1 MNNDLKN
8 HWENIYSNKDENEVS
23 WFQTIPKTSH
33 QLIKK
38 LNLESNYNIIDIG
51 SGRSRIL
58 KILIDEGFNN
68 LSYLD
73 ISKEACKKSKIALGD
88 DKSKVNWNVENV
100 LNFES
105 KIKYKLW
112 HDRAVFHF
120 FTDKKDIEKY
130 KEVAT
135 KNISDGGY
143 LVLGTFSING
153 PKKCSGLD
161 VSQYSEQS
169 LNEIFKSDFNLLESF
184 YIDHQTPFDTTQ
196 NFLFCFTRIWNYMD
210 TF

>member
-23 WFQTIPKTSH
+23 WFQTVPKTSH

-38 LNLESNYNIIDIG
+38 LNLESNDNIIDIG

-130 KEVAT
+130 KEVAI
-135 KNISDGGY
+135 KNISAGGY

-169 LNEIFKSDFNLLESF
+169 LNQIFKSDFNLLESF

-196 NFLFCFTRIWNYMD
+196 NFLFCIFKK
-210 TF
+210 

>member
-38 LNLESNYNIIDIG
+38 LNLESNDNIIDIG

-130 KEVAT
+130 KEVAI

-169 LNEIFKSDFNLLESF
+169 LYEIFKSDFNLLESF

-196 NFLFCFTRIWNYMD
+196 NFLFCIFKK
-210 TF
+210 

>member
-38 LNLESNYNIIDIG
+38 LNLESNDNIIDIG

-68 LSYLD
+68 ISYLD
-73 ISKEACKKSKIALGD
+73 ISKEACKKSKIALGE

-100 LNFES
+100 LNFKS
-105 KIKYKLW
+105 KMKYKLW

-130 KEVAT
+130 KEVAI

-143 LVLGTFSING
+143 LVLGTFSVNG

-169 LNEIFKSDFNLLESF
+169 LNEIFKTDFNLLESF

-196 NFLFCFTRIWNYMD
+196 NFLFCIFKK
-210 TF
+210 

>member
-23 WFQTIPKTSH
+23 WFQTVPKTSH

-38 LNLESNYNIIDIG
+38 LNLESNDNIIDIG

-58 KILIDEGFNN
+58 KILIDDGFNN
-68 LSYLD
+68 ISYLD
-73 ISKEACKKSKIALGD
+73 ISKVACKKSKIALGD

-100 LNFES
+100 LNFKS
-105 KIKYKLW
+105 KIKYNLW

-130 KEVAT
+130 KEVAI
-135 KNISDGGY
+135 KNISAGGY

-169 LNEIFKSDFNLLESF
+169 LNQIFKSDFNLLESF

-196 NFLFCFTRIWNYMD
+196 NFLFCIFKK
-210 TF
+210 

>member
-38 LNLESNYNIIDIG
+38 LNLESNDNIIDIG

-58 KILIDEGFNN
+58 KILIDKGFNN

-130 KEVAT
+130 KEVAN

-169 LNEIFKSDFNLLESF
+169 LHEIFKSDFNLLESF

-196 NFLFCFTRIWNYMD
+196 NFLFCIFKK
-210 TF
+210 

>member
-38 LNLESNYNIIDIG
+38 LNLESNDNIIDIG

-68 LSYLD
+68 ISYLD

-88 DKSKVNWNVENV
+88 DKFKVNWNVENV
-100 LNFES
+100 LNFKS

-130 KEVAT
+130 KEVAI

-143 LVLGTFSING
+143 LVLGTFSVNG

-196 NFLFCFTRIWNYMD
+196 NFLFCIFKK
-210 TF
+210 

>member
-38 LNLESNYNIIDIG
+38 LNLESNDNIIDIG

-68 LSYLD
+68 ISYLD
-73 ISKEACKKSKIALGD
+73 ISNEACKKSKIALGD

-100 LNFES
+100 LSFKS

-120 FTDKKDIEKY
+120 FTTKKDIKKY
-130 KEVAT
+130 KEVAI

-196 NFLFCFTRIWNYMD
+196 NFLFCIFKK
-210 TF
+210 

>member
-8 HWENIYSNKDENEVS
+8 HWESIYSNKDENEVS
-23 WFQTIPKTSH
+23 WFQTVPKTSH

-38 LNLESNYNIIDIG
+38 LNLESNDNIIDIG

-58 KILIDEGFNN
+58 KILIDDGFNN
-68 LSYLD
+68 ISYLD

-100 LNFES
+100 LNFKS
-105 KIKYKLW
+105 KIKYNLW

-130 KEVAT
+130 KEVAI

-143 LVLGTFSING
+143 LALGTFSISG

-196 NFLFCFTRIWNYMD
+196 NFLFCIFKK
-210 TF
+210 

>member
-38 LNLESNYNIIDIG
+38 LNLESNDNIIDIG

-58 KILIDEGFNN
+58 KILIDEGFNSI
-68 LSYLD
+68 SYLD

-88 DKSKVNWNVENV
+88 DKFKVNWNVENV
-100 LNFES
+100 LNFKS
-105 KIKYKLW
+105 KMKYKLW

-130 KEVAT
+130 KEVAI

-143 LVLGTFSING
+143 LVLGTFSVNG

-196 NFLFCFTRIWNYMD
+196 NFLFCIFKK
-210 TF
+210 

>member
-8 HWENIYSNKDENEVS
+8 HWESIYSNKDENEVS
-23 WFQTIPKTSH
+23 WFQTVPKTSH

-38 LNLESNYNIIDIG
+38 LNLESNDNIIDIG

-130 KEVAT
+130 KEVAI
-135 KNISDGGY
+135 KNISAGGY

-196 NFLFCFTRIWNYMD
+196 NFLFCIFKK
-210 TF
+210 

>member
-8 HWENIYSNKDENEVS
+8 HWENIYSNKAENEVS
-23 WFQTIPKTSH
+23 WFQTVPKTSH
-33 QLIKK
+33 QLINK
-38 LNLESNYNIIDIG
+38 LNLESNDNIIDIG

-68 LSYLD
+68 ISYLD
-73 ISKEACKKSKIALGD
+73 ISKEACEKSKIALGD
-88 DKSKVNWNVENV
+88 DKSKVTWNVENV
-100 LNFES
+100 LSF
-105 KIKYKLW
+105 KPKMKYKLW

-120 FTDKKDIEKY
+120 FTNKKDIEKY

-169 LNEIFKSDFNLLESF
+169 LNEIFKSDFNLLDSF

-196 NFLFCFTRIWNYMD
+196 NFIFCILNWVCH
-210 TF
+210 

>member
-8 HWENIYSNKDENEVS
+8 HWENIYTNKDEKEVS
-23 WFQTIPKTSH
+23 WFQTVPKTSH

-38 LNLESNYNIIDIG
+38 LNLKSNDNIIDIG

-100 LNFES
+100 LNFKS

-130 KEVAT
+130 KEVAI
-135 KNISDGGY
+135 KNISAGGY

-169 LNEIFKSDFNLLESF
+169 LYEIFKSDFNLLESF

-196 NFLFCFTRIWNYMD
+196 NFLFCIFKK
-210 TF
+210 

>member
-38 LNLESNYNIIDIG
+38 LNLESNDNIIDIG

-68 LSYLD
+68 ISYLD

-88 DKSKVNWNVENV
+88 DKFKVNWNVENI
-100 LNFES
+100 LNFKS

-120 FTDKKDIEKY
+120 FTDKKDIKKY
-130 KEVAT
+130 KEVAI

-143 LVLGTFSING
+143 LVLGTFSVNG

-169 LNEIFKSDFNLLESF
+169 LYEIFKSDFNLLESF

-196 NFLFCFTRIWNYMD
+196 NFLFCIFKK
-210 TF
+210 

>member
-38 LNLESNYNIIDIG
+38 LNLESNDNIIDIG

-58 KILIDEGFNN
+58 KILIEDGFNN

-130 KEVAT
+130 KEVAI

-143 LVLGTFSING
+143 LALGTFSING

-161 VSQYSEQS
+161 VSQCSEQS

-196 NFLFCFTRIWNYMD
+196 NFLFCIFKK
-210 TF
+210 

>member
-38 LNLESNYNIIDIG
+38 LNLESNDNIIDIG

-68 LSYLD
+68 ISYLD

-105 KIKYKLW
+105 EIKYKLW

-120 FTDKKDIEKY
+120 FTDRKDIEKY
-130 KEVAT
+130 KEVAI

-169 LNEIFKSDFNLLESF
+169 LYEIFKSDFNLLESF

-196 NFLFCFTRIWNYMD
+196 NFLFCIFKK
-210 TF
+210 

>member
-23 WFQTIPKTSH
+23 WFQTVPKTSH

-38 LNLESNYNIIDIG
+38 LNLESNDNIIDIG

-68 LSYLD
+68 ISYLD

-100 LNFES
+100 LNFKS
-105 KIKYKLW
+105 KIKYNLW

-130 KEVAT
+130 KEVAI

-196 NFLFCFTRIWNYMD
+196 NFLFCIFKK
-210 TF
+210 